1 MNPLTITLHIL
12 LALIATNLL
21 PPLALAADAP
31 TPAASLA
38 PIAPEVDQRFPGIP
52 PAFPHFEIP
61 DTFRVVEGGAQY
73 ETQWFRLETRLP
85 PKFAVDLL
93 AEPVMREAFSD
104 FRTLAG
110 REFIDF
116 ITSAVTRAA
125 RTFCRDDVG
134 YLTLEGSEK
143 DGFTEVMVKAVGGPY
158 FLSFES
164 CQQEVDRQQNPPMSG
179 YGAELRAMMQ
189 FAPVLDLPD
198 TATVI
203 QPPVSG
209 NTLSPDM
216 YETSAVFASDM
227 SGAQIFD
234 LLAGQIAFQGWSSTN
249 AEGDSPDLDATW
261 FKDVPERFAL
271 RANVKVVEI
280 GADRFAIRMRVEKS
294 MAER

>member
-1 MNPLTITLHIL
+1 MKLLTITLHIM
-12 LALIATNLL
+12 LALITIPLL
-21 PPLALAADAP
+21 TAVALAADAP
-31 TPAASLA
+31 TPAA

-85 PKFAVDLL
+85 PELAVELL
-93 AEPVMREAFSD
+93 AESVMREQFSD

-110 REFIDF
+110 RDFIDF
-116 ITSAVTRAA
+116 ITTAVTRAQ
-125 RTFCRDDVG
+125 RSLCRDDVG

-143 DGFTEVMVKAVGGPY
+143 DGFTEVVVKVIGGPY

-164 CQQEVDRQQNPPMSG
+164 CQQEVDRQQNPPMSVH
-179 YGAELRAMMQ
+179 GAELRAMMQ

-209 NTLSPDM
+209 NTSRSPDM

-227 SGAQIFD
+227 SGAQIFE
-234 LLAGQIAFQGWSSTN
+234 LLAEQIAFQGWSPAN
-249 AEGDSPDLDATW
+249 AEGDSPSLDATW
-261 FKDVPERFAL
+261 LKDVPERFAL
-271 RANVKVVEI
+271 RASVNVVEI
-280 GADRFAIRMRVEKS
+280 GAGRIALRMRVEKS
-294 MAER
+294 LLER